1 MIDIDKLMD
10 RLHAAATD
18 AAELMAAGK
27 MSAAA
32 EVMITT
38 GNLGRLVGTH
48 PDAESMSLASQEK
61 LAQVEALGDAL
72 TMKFRE
78 HGIVN

>member
-1 MIDIDKLMD
+1 
-10 RLHAAATD
+10 
-18 AAELMAAGK
+18 
-27 MSAAA
+27 
-32 EVMITT
+32 
-38 GNLGRLVGTH
+38 
-48 PDAESMSLASQEK
+48 MSLASQEK